1 MVILKCYV
9 RIQGYYIDRPK
20 VENPWGEYKVQLV
33 MDSYLD
39 IVSLMGA
46 TGLVKYYQ
54 IMVTS

>member
-9 RIQGYYIDRPK
+9 RIQGYHIDRPK

-39 IVSLMGA
+39 IVSLYGCDWIS
-46 TGLVKYYQ
+46 KS
-54 IMVTS
+54 IIK